1 MKTAR
6 LLLIVCCLLAAFTLV
21 TYAAELSQAQQAALQ
36 QNNVLRAYGTFVLQC
51 VWGLLLIIAAIYCSW
66 MENKRANMCI
76 ARFGQEIF
84 LVHRKNLQSFY
95 PIAIALTLLE
105 MRKSVSTTCENA
117 RRPDESDESK
127 MSHRNFIQ
135 DNADEFSSY
144 PPNSV
149 A

>member
-21 TYAAELSQAQQAALQ
+21 TYAAELSQVQQQ
-36 QNNVLRAYGTFVLQC
+36 QQDDVLRAYGTFVLQC
-51 VWGLLLIIAAIYCSW
+51 AWGLLLIIAAIYCSW

-76 ARFGQEIF
+76 ARFGQKIF

-105 MRKSVSTTCENA
+105 MRKSVNTTCENA
-117 RRPDESDESK
+117 QRPGESDESK
-127 MSHRNFIQ
+127 VFHGKLFQ
-135 DNADEFSSY
+135 DSADEFSSY
-144 PPNSV
+144 PPNS
-149 A
+149 AA